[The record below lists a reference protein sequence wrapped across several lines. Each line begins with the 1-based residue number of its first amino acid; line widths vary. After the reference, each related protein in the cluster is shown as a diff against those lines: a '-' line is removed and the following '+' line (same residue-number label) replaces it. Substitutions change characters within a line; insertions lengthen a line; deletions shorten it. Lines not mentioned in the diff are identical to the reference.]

1 MTVVFRADGVPVAER
16 AEYWRHV
23 IGQTLIPLE
32 PIDVPDRLLASD
44 VGALQVGELTTS
56 TPGGARR
63 TAVHIRQSDPDLCK
77 IDVLAEGRGVIEQRG
92 REAALSRATSPSSTC
107 RVQRAGR
114 WGPWGSSR

>member
-1 MTVVFRADGVPVAER
+1 MTVVVRADGVPVAER
-16 AEYWRHV
+16 AAYWRHV

-77 IDVLAEGRGVIEQRG
+77 IDVLTEGRGVIEQHG
-92 REAALSRATSPSSTC
+92 REAALEPGDFTLVDLSYPAR
-107 RVQRAGR
+107 
-114 WGPWGSSR
+114 